1 MRGVRCQFPDA
12 IPLERDRSLR
22 VIVKGRP
29 ESFGKVPCVEL
40 KPDMGSYSS
49 FKINSNDQVA
59 GALKII
65 RHASTL

>member
-1 MRGVRCQFPDA
+1 M
-12 IPLERDRSLR
+12 
-22 VIVKGRP
+22 IVKGRP